1 MVGWVRAS
9 KCGPFTNL
17 ARTSNKGILPDR
29 RFGCKSVKSK
39 KLVHA
44 GQCNKKKE
52 STRLSQI
59 QGGNMHTESVTVSST
74 PLLASFRCSVGI
86 SEAIYCNVT

>member
-1 MVGWVRAS
+1 MQVSA
-9 KCGPFTNL
+9 T
-17 ARTSNKGILPDR
+17 
-29 RFGCKSVKSK
+29 
-39 KLVHA
+39 
-44 GQCNKKKE
+44 KKKE